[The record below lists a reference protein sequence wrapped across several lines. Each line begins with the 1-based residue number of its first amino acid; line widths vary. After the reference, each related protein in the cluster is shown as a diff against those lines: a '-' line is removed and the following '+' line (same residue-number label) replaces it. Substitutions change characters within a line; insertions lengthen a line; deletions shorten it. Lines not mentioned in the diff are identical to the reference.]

1 MFSHGFKAISG
12 LKVNLSKSKLAPIEG
27 GGGGGIFWVA
37 NGVPLP
43 MKYLGLPLEAGFK

>member
-12 LKVNLSKSKLAPIEG
+12 LKVNLSKSKLAPI
-27 GGGGGIFWVA
+27 GGGGIFWVA

-43 MKYLGLPLEAGFK
+43 MKYLGLPLGAGFK